1 MFQLCCASA
10 GCSKQLEEPEMSS
23 RRAKRMEKH
32 HKRSSVGELNLVS
45 MIDIFTI
52 LVFFLLVNSQVVQTL
67 ILGLNLPGAATTVE
81 SSEPEFALEVIVRAN
96 QIEVGDRN
104 AGVFSVIPQIDGEYD
119 VESLTRK
126 LKDVKA
132 TFPDQLSVTLLL
144 ESDIDY
150 ESMVRVMDAVRS
162 YQPEQ
167 KGVWRRAEL
176 FPEISIGDAPALI
189 AANK

>member
-1 MFQLCCASA
+1 MRRSWRNRH
-10 GCSKQLEEPEMSS
+10 GKEPAELDIKTFMNLMVILVPFLLITAVFS
-23 RRAKRMEKH
+23 RTAII
-32 HKRSSVGELNLVS
+32 ELNLPVAEAS
-45 MIDIFTI
+45 
-52 LVFFLLVNSQVVQTL
+52 
-67 ILGLNLPGAATTVE
+67 VE
-81 SSEPEFALEVIVRAN
+81 SSEPEFALEVIVRAT

-119 VESLTRK
+119 IASLTSK

-132 TFPDQLSVTLLL
+132 TFPDQLAVTLLL

-167 KGVWRRAEL
+167 KGASRRAEL
-176 FPEISIGDAPALI
+176 FPEISIGDAPVLI
-189 AANK
+189 AANR